1 MAEARAEVLEELIKN
16 PTGST
21 PSSPA
26 RSRSMDSLEERSDS
40 GDELST
46 FEKGV
51 QKKFNSVSSSIQSVS
66 SGGESGES
74 QTGKTPNISSQ
85 SVTPIEARQVV
96 QSKPLEE
103 LSQSGDSKSS
113 EPIKDKEIEVISE
126 NIVKVTNKDGTLRGT
141 VFGPSPTKNSGKPSA
156 MQIARQISQSESSL
170 KPPIPNS
177 NLRSKSDSAAPLM
190 SAILPSKPTI
200 NRRPRSDLRFSVLYK
215 NHLTRITIQSFY
227 YHLFNLFF

>member
-96 QSKPLEE
+96 QSKPLE
-103 LSQSGDSKSS
+103 
-113 EPIKDKEIEVISE
+113 
-126 NIVKVTNKDGTLRGT
+126 
-141 VFGPSPTKNSGKPSA
+141 
-156 MQIARQISQSESSL
+156 
-170 KPPIPNS
+170 
-177 NLRSKSDSAAPLM
+177 
-190 SAILPSKPTI
+190 
-200 NRRPRSDLRFSVLYK
+200 
-215 NHLTRITIQSFY
+215 
-227 YHLFNLFF
+227 